1 MAASTNHALAVRAV
15 KNARTMDFWAKQLL
29 AEAKKQNIDITADY
43 LSGDETI
50 VLPLVIV
57 RNIFEGMRDMVRDI
71 GSFEP
76 PKAARSN

>member
-1 MAASTNHALAVRAV
+1 MAASTNHALAIRAV

-29 AEAKKQNIDITADY
+29 AEAKKQNIDITAD

-57 RNIFEGMRDMVRDI
+57 RNMFEGMRGMALDVRQ
-71 GSFEP
+71 FEP
-76 PKAARSN
+76 PKAAR